1 MMLGTGAKSVA
12 TALRTLLT
20 PCLVLTQT
28 PRTLIQLVVQ
38 ALEPIPSHPDPSLTA
53 AFINASSLALLR
65 ASSFPMLGVVC
76 AAAVGRVKE
85 CHLDTESKL
94 DRFLLDPSEREAQ
107 QCDAIGCVAVM
118 FKARDISSAQTGTEG
133 MDEDSEALEGE
144 TVWSS
149 LQGISLQS
157 DYDALLR
164 LAKAGARS
172 VYNAMRD
179 QLRED
184 IESTSLNAQPLAKK
198 MPKHKGGRVA
208 LNVGTEDTMDTT

>member
-1 MMLGTGAKSVA
+1 MLGTDSKSIA
-12 TALRTLLT
+12 TVLRTLLA
-20 PCLVLTQT
+20 PCLVLTQN

-38 ALEPIPSHPDPSLTA
+38 ALQPTSLHSDPSLTA

-76 AAAVGRVKE
+76 AASVGRVKE
-85 CHLDTESKL
+85 CHLDTESEL
-94 DRFLLDPSEREAQ
+94 DKFLLDPTHREAQ

-118 FKARDISSAQTGTEG
+118 FGATSRAREGAEG
-133 MDEDSEALEGE
+133 MDEDREDLEGE

-149 LQGISLQS
+149 FRGISLQS
-157 DYDALLR
+157 DYDAILR

-179 QLRED
+179 QLREE
-184 IESTSLNAQPLAKK
+184 IEGTSWNADPLSKK